1 MAEQDSLSLNYSQTP
16 VDRFSR
22 DIAQIIYRND
32 TKYLDVKFLAN
43 SVDQD
48 LMGQGT
54 DKVGI
59 WW

>member
-1 MAEQDSLSLNYSQTP
+1 MSRLQLTP

-22 DIAQIIYRND
+22 DVAQIIYRND
-32 TKYLDVKFLAN
+32 TKSLDIKFWAN

-59 WW
+59 W